1 MKSFISLLLALG
13 VVACGTVRPVTGVDS
28 TKVEVHTE
36 TVIQHDTAYV
46 ELPVIVEK
54 VATLDTTSMLENTY
68 AKSEAVVSAGV
79 LRHSLQT
86 KPVKLPVAVE
96 KKIIYRDSIRTQEIV
111 VPETVEVEKPLT
123 FWQKVKLKIGGI
135 AIVMTLLFGLYVS
148 FKIFLNH

>member
-1 MKSFISLLLALG
+1 MRQILTYILLLIAVVSCG
-13 VVACGTVRPVTGVDS
+13 VAKPVTGNS
-28 TKVEVHTE
+28 RVEVRYVTE
-36 TVIQHDTAYV
+36 TVHDTAVV
-46 ELPVIVEK
+46 ELPVVIEHNV
-54 VATLDTTSMLENTY
+54 TLDTTSHLENAY

-79 LRHSLQT
+79 LSHSLQT

-96 KKIIYRDSIRTQEIV
+96 KKIIYRDSVRTQEIV

-123 FWQKVKLKIGGI
+123 FWQRIKLKIGGI

>member
-1 MKSFISLLLALG
+1 MRQILTYIILLM
-13 VVACGTVRPVTGVDS
+13 VAVSCAVAKPVADNS
-28 TKVEVHTE
+28 RVEVRYVTE
-36 TVIQHDTAYV
+36 TVHDTAFV
-46 ELPVIVEK
+46 ELPVVIEHNV
-54 VATLDTTSMLENTY
+54 TLDTASHLENAY
-68 AKSEAVVSAGV
+68 ARSDAVVSAGV

-86 KPVKLPVAVE
+86 KPVKLTVAVE

-148 FKIFLNH
+148 LKLYLNH

>member
-1 MKSFISLLLALG
+1 MRQILTYILLLF
-13 VVACGTVRPVTGVDS
+13 VVSSCAVAKPVAGNRR
-28 TKVEVHTE
+28 VEVRYVTE
-36 TVIQHDTAYV
+36 TVHDTAVV
-46 ELPVIVEK
+46 ELPVVIERNV
-54 VATLDTTSMLENTY
+54 TLDTTSHLENAY

-123 FWQKVKLKIGGI
+123 FWQRVKLKIGGL

-148 FKIFLNH
+148 LKIFLNH

>member
-1 MKSFISLLLALG
+1 MRPILTYIFILIAVASCG
-13 VVACGTVRPVTGVDS
+13 VAKPVTGNS
-28 TKVEVHTE
+28 KVEVRYVTE
-36 TVIQHDTAYV
+36 TVHDTAVV
-46 ELPVIVEK
+46 ELPVVIEHNV
-54 VATLDTTSMLENTY
+54 TLDTVSHLENAY

-96 KKIIYRDSIRTQEIV
+96 KKIIYRDSVRTQEIV
-111 VPETVEVEKPLT
+111 VPESVEVEKPLT
-123 FWQKVKLKIGGI
+123 FWQRVKLKIGGI

>member
-1 MKSFISLLLALG
+1 MRQILTYIILLMVTVSCA
-13 VVACGTVRPVTGVDS
+13 VAKPMAGSNT
-28 TKVEVHTE
+28 VEVRYITE
-36 TVIQHDTAYV
+36 TVHDTAFV
-46 ELPVIVEK
+46 ELPVVIEHNV
-54 VATLDTTSMLENTY
+54 TLDTASHLENAY
-68 AKSEAVVSAGV
+68 ARSDAVVSAGV

-135 AIVMTLLFGLYVS
+135 AIVMTLLFELYVS
-148 FKIFLNH
+148 LKLYLNH

>member
-1 MKSFISLLLALG
+1 MSCA
-13 VVACGTVRPVTGVDS
+13 VAKPVAGNNT
-28 TKVEVHTE
+28 VEVRYVTE
-36 TVIQHDTAYV
+36 TVHDTAVV
-46 ELPVIVEK
+46 ELPVVIEHNV
-54 VATLDTTSMLENTY
+54 TLDTVSQLENAY

-86 KPVKLPVAVE
+86 KPVKLPVSVE

-123 FWQKVKLKIGGI
+123 FWQRVKLKIGGL

-148 FKIFLNH
+148 LKIYLNH

>member
-1 MKSFISLLLALG
+1 MRQILIYILLLIAAASCA
-13 VVACGTVRPVTGVDS
+13 VAKPVAGNS
-28 TKVEVHTE
+28 TVEVRYITE
-36 TVIQHDTAYV
+36 TVHDTAVV
-46 ELPVIVEK
+46 ELPVIIEHNV
-54 VATLDTTSMLENTY
+54 TLDTASRLENAY
-68 AKSEAVVSAGV
+68 ARSEAVVSAGV

-148 FKIFLNH
+148 LKIFLNH